1 MYWKRF
7 RGRRRNFVTKP
18 ASSETAVKSVSIPDS
33 IKTLHVGDTYDL
45 NVVVEPSEQ
54 KKLIK
59 YTTDQTKIV
68 SINSDGQVTAE
79 AQGIA
84 TVKATAGNKSDSII
98 INVEG

>member
-1 MYWKRF
+1 MYWKRD
-7 RGRRRNFVTKP
+7 RGYGNFVTKP

-33 IKTLHVGDTYDL
+33 IKTLKVGNTYNL
-45 NVVVEPSEQ
+45 NVVVEPSNQ
-54 KKLIK
+54 SKLLK
-59 YTTDQTKIV
+59 YTTDQTNIV

-84 TVKATAGNKSDSII
+84 TVKATDGNKSDSIT

>member
-1 MYWKRF
+1 M
-7 RGRRRNFVTKP
+7 
-18 ASSETAVKSVSIPDS
+18 
-33 IKTLHVGDTYDL
+33 KTLKVGNTYNL
-45 NVVVEPSEQ
+45 NVVVEPSNQ
-54 KKLIK
+54 SKLLK

-84 TVKATAGNKSDSII
+84 TVKATAGNKSDSIT